1 MKLILDTSVLI
12 AFYTELKMEHLL
24 LSLRKHG
31 FEILV
36 PEYILREEM
45 KSDLNRL
52 HKAVRNNEIDT
63 LSQAPN
69 EDIQTLKDRF
79 TSLNRGELEVMWWG
93 THFKKCN
100 ETYSAVIDDGKA
112 RKCAQK
118 LKIEI
123 TGTLGLIEILNDLEI
138 LSKKEK
144 AIICR
149 TLRSKGFRMPS
160 DYKC

>member
-24 LSLRKHG
+24 LSLSKHG

-45 KSDLNRL
+45 KSDLDRL

-69 EDIQTLKDRF
+69 EDIRTLKDRF
-79 TSLNRGELEVMWWG
+79 PSLNRGELEVMWWG
-93 THFKKCN
+93 MYFKKCN

-118 LKIEI
+118 LKIEM

>member
-12 AFYTELKMEHLL
+12 AFYTELRMEHLL

-45 KSDLNRL
+45 KSDLDRL

-79 TSLNRGELEVMWWG
+79 PSLNRGELEVMWWG
-93 THFKKCN
+93 MHFKKCN

-118 LKIEI
+118 LKIEM

>member
-12 AFYTELKMEHLL
+12 AFYTELRMEHLL

-45 KSDLNRL
+45 KSDLDRL
-52 HKAVRNNEIDT
+52 HKAVRDNEIDT

-79 TSLNRGELEVMWWG
+79 PSLNRGELEVMWWG
-93 THFKKCN
+93 MHFKKCN

-112 RKCAQK
+112 RRCAQK

>member
-12 AFYTELKMEHLL
+12 AFYTELRMEHLL

-45 KSDLNRL
+45 KSDLDQL
-52 HKAVRNNEIDT
+52 HKAVRNDEIDT

-79 TSLNRGELEVMWWG
+79 PSLNRGELEVMWWG
-93 THFKKCN
+93 MHFKKCN

-123 TGTLGLIEILNDLEI
+123 TGTLGLIEILNDLAI

>member
-12 AFYTELKMEHLL
+12 AFYTELRMEHLL

-45 KSDLNRL
+45 KSDLDRL

-79 TSLNRGELEVMWWG
+79 PSLNRGELEVMWWG
-93 THFKKCN
+93 MHFKKCN

>member
-24 LSLRKHG
+24 LSLSKHG

-45 KSDLNRL
+45 KSDLDRL

-79 TSLNRGELEVMWWG
+79 PSLNRGELEVMWWG
-93 THFKKCN
+93 MHFKKCN

-118 LKIEI
+118 LKIEM

>member
-12 AFYTELKMEHLL
+12 AFYTELRMEHLL
-24 LSLRKHG
+24 LSLSKHG
-31 FEILV
+31 FGILV
-36 PEYILREEM
+36 PEYILIEEM
-45 KSDLNRL
+45 KSDLDRL
-52 HKAVRNNEIDT
+52 HKAVRNDEIGT

-69 EDIQTLKDRF
+69 EDIRTLKDRF
-79 TSLNRGELEVMWWG
+79 PSLNRGELEVMWWG
-93 THFKKCN
+93 MSFKKCN

-118 LKIEI
+118 LEIEM

-149 TLRSKGFRMPS
+149 TLRSKGFRMPG

>member
-1 MKLILDTSVLI
+1 
-12 AFYTELKMEHLL
+12 MEHLL

-45 KSDLNRL
+45 KSDLDRL

-79 TSLNRGELEVMWWG
+79 PSLNRGELEVMWWG
-93 THFKKCN
+93 MHFKKCN